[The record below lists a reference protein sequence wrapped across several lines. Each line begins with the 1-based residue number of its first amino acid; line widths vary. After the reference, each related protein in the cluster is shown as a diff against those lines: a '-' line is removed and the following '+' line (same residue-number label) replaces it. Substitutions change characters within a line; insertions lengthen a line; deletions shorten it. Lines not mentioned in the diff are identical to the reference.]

1 MDSEPTP
8 IAEGLGMSSRI
19 RGAMTKVMTIEEAR
33 GVAPVSTRTLDKAR
47 ACAKPVMGPAKF
59 STRFNL
65 GKEDPS
71 QAVGLRMIHA
81 ARGKRCLPSLIA
93 NPDGS
98 RLLLWQDSLRPVGGV
113 TG

>member
-8 IAEGLGMSSRI
+8 IAEGLGMSIHI

-33 GVAPVSTRTLDKAR
+33 GVALVSTRTLDKAR

-65 GKEDPS
+65 GEGRSVADGWS
-71 QAVGLRMIHA
+71 QDDTRCSRQAM
-81 ARGKRCLPSLIA
+81 ARVFLSWGIVR
-93 NPDGS
+93 
-98 RLLLWQDSLRPVGGV
+98 LRPVGDAIG
-113 TG
+113 